1 MTCQGRGMVSM
12 DNQLMVSNFGGDDGF
27 GTGLPDNARFPSALS
42 SISTGNADTSHLTGA
57 QKAAIIV
64 RLLVAEGVDT
74 PISSLPE
81 HLQAL
86 LTQTLGTMGLI
97 DRKTMCAVVDEFV
110 EILDQIGLSFPDGLD
125 AALEL
130 LDGRLDAGAT
140 QRLRALA
147 RGAGQNDAWSVLEN
161 ADIEELQQLI
171 AQESLVVGAVLL
183 SKLST
188 DKAAKLL
195 MKLPSD
201 QAKALAIAV
210 AHTETVAPD
219 TVARVGATLAEQI
232 SCKPAR
238 AFALPPAKRMGEIL
252 NASPA
257 SARDQLLRE
266 LDAADKDYANGI
278 RKSIFTYQDI
288 PARLSERDVPTLMR
302 ELTNEDLMLILAAGK
317 AEDTNTNEFLLGNM
331 SKRLAESLRE
341 DSTALPAPD
350 QDSYEAALSRIAGT
364 VRRLAD
370 DGTIKLQVTK
380 D

>member
-1 MTCQGRGMVSM
+1 MVSM

-27 GTGLPDNARFPSALS
+27 APDLPGDSHVASALNK
-42 SISTGNADTSHLTGA
+42 ISTGSADTSHLTGA

-81 HLQAL
+81 DLQTM

-125 AALEL
+125 AALEM
-130 LDGRLDAGAT
+130 LDGKLDAGAA
-140 QRLRALA
+140 QRLRSMAN
-147 RGAGQNDAWSVLEN
+147 GTGQNDSWTILEN
-161 ADIEELQQLI
+161 ADLDELEGLI

-210 AHTETVAPD
+210 SQTEAIAPE
-219 TVARVGATLAEQI
+219 TVARVGKTLAEQI
-232 SCKPAR
+232 TSKPPR
-238 AFALPPAKRMGEIL
+238 AFALPPSKRMGEIL

-266 LDAADKDYANGI
+266 LEATDKDYANGI

-302 ELTNEDLMLILAAGK
+302 ELANEDLMLILAAGK
-317 AEDTNTNEFLLGNM
+317 EEDAKTNEFLLSNM
-331 SKRLAESLRE
+331 SKRLAESIRE
-341 DSTALPAPD
+341 DSTALPAPE
-350 QDSYEAALSRIAGT
+350 QDNYEAALSRVAGT

-370 DGTIKLQVTK
+370 EGTITLIVPKG
-380 D
+380 